1 MTDGTNAMLME
12 ESSDIKLDPTE
23 EQILKDQISF
33 TERKESYTTLYRF
46 ATKFDWIIMFIGLV
60 FAAVAGTAMPAFS
73 ILFGIMVDY
82 YTNFQTHSI
91 SPNEFS
97 REIDYFSLVYVYFS
111 IAIFIAT
118 YISVAAW
125 VYTGE
130 RIARQIRE
138 RFLHAILR
146 QNIAYFDKYGSGEV
160 TTRITTDIHLIQDGI
175 SEKVSLAF
183 QNIVQFIASFIIAF
197 TISWKMT
204 LVTGF
209 ILPFLTINSCL
220 MNKFG
225 AIFTKKSLDFYS
237 SAGIIAEEAIST
249 IRTAVAFSTQKKL
262 SELYDAYLADARKEG
277 LKKSL
282 SNGFA
287 LGAMFFGI
295 YTAYALAFWFGS
307 TLIINHELTP
317 GQVTSAFFTLLFG
330 TFSLSGF
337 FVDIQALSLAAGA
350 GPKVFGIIDR
360 VPSID
365 IASDT
370 GDKPE
375 KVMGHIQLKMINF
388 IYPTRPGVKILN
400 NVSLDVDPGSTVAL
414 VGSSGSGKSTI
425 ISLILR
431 FYDPISG
438 GLFLDGRDIKS
449 LNLAWLRRQIS
460 LVSQEPVL
468 FKTTIAENVSYGL
481 VGSIYENLPNNEK
494 REMIENACK
503 MANAHDFIMNLPDK
517 YETMVGERG
526 ILLSGGQKQRIAIA
540 RAIIKDPKILLLD
553 EATSALDTQSEGI
566 VQNAL
571 DKASKGRT
579 TIVIAHRL
587 STIRNAT
594 KIIVMNK
601 GVIVEMGTHPELM
614 NKKTF
619 YSKLVEIQQIQQSLK
634 TEEIINDLNSL
645 ITLPKD
651 EVTELF
657 TIKNEDRQKSDV
669 EMALDH
675 NACQFTAWEL
685 IMKIVSINKPELLIL
700 SIGIIASIINGK
712 RKTFIH

>member
-1 MTDGTNAMLME
+1 
-12 ESSDIKLDPTE
+12 
-23 EQILKDQISF
+23 
-33 TERKESYTTLYRF
+33 
-46 ATKFDWIIMFIGLV
+46 
-60 FAAVAGTAMPAFS
+60 
-73 ILFGIMVDY
+73 
-82 YTNFQTHSI
+82 
-91 SPNEFS
+91 
-97 REIDYFSLVYVYFS
+97 
-111 IAIFIAT
+111 
-118 YISVAAW
+118 
-125 VYTGE
+125 
-130 RIARQIRE
+130 
-138 RFLHAILR
+138 
-146 QNIAYFDKYGSGEV
+146 
-160 TTRITTDIHLIQDGI
+160 
-175 SEKVSLAF
+175 
-183 QNIVQFIASFIIAF
+183 
-197 TISWKMT
+197 MT